1 MVTAQAAWDLADGGG
16 GSQRCR
22 AEAGV
27 RHLVL
32 PGVRRRR
39 GSPEEIEPQRARIG
53 RQIAFY
59 GSTRTYRPVFAA
71 HGWGEVSDELH
82 GLLARSATETMTSL
96 GRTPPAHPAS
106 PEEPPHVSGAP
117 GGRGTAKAPSKNDTR
132 V

>member
-1 MVTAQAAWDLADGGG
+1 MAAGASAAGRKRADVTLCCPVFVAVGD
-16 GSQRCR
+16 
-22 AEAGV
+22 
-27 RHLVL
+27 
-32 PGVRRRR
+32 
-39 GSPEEIEPQRARIG
+39 SPEEIEPQRARIG

-106 PEEPPHVSGAP
+106 PEEPPHISGAP
-117 GGRGTAKAPSKNDTR
+117 GGRGTAKAPSRNDTR